1 MPARRLPC
9 RTERR
14 QLPLVV
20 ARRILHAAGA
30 MRLAL
35 QVQYAICG
43 VFDLAYNGRGESVQ
57 VRVISERQAIPAR
70 YLEQI
75 FRRLRQSGVLHSKR
89 GPGGGYTLARPADE
103 ISLRDV
109 VEGVEGSLAETLEME
124 SAPEATGHRPDFLWA
139 ALADSFAG
147 VLAETTIEDLCR
159 QAERTEIPRAETE
172 APMYF
177 I

>member
-1 MPARRLPC
+1 
-9 RTERR
+9 
-14 QLPLVV
+14 
-20 ARRILHAAGA
+20 

-43 VFDLAYNGRGESVQ
+43 VFDLAYNGQGEPVQ
-57 VRVISERQAIPAR
+57 VRVISDRQAIPGR

-75 FRRLRQSGVLHSKR
+75 FRRLRQANVLVSKR
-89 GPGGGYTLARPADE
+89 GPGGGYSLARPPSE

-109 VEGVEGSLAETLEME
+109 VEAVEGSLAENFEME
-124 SAPEATGHRPDFLWA
+124 GSPEAARHRPDFLWIE
-139 ALADSFAG
+139 LAESFAE
-147 VLAETTIEDLCR
+147 VLAGTTIESLCLR
-159 QAERTEIPRAETE
+159 AESSEIPRIETE